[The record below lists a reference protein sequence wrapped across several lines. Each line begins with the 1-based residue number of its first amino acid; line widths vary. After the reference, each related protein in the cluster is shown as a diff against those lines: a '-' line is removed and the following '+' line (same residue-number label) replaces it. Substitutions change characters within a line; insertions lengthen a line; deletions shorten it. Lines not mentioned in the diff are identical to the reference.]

1 MASSYH
7 IGLID
12 NSRNRYRM
20 WAYQNSMIVVLAKC
34 LTFFKQRKIITF
46 SHWNSPNINNN
57 FKDNIMRKKVNNIP
71 SKAKTSNI
79 CTLEPNWNWIHN

>member
-20 WAYQNSMIVVLAKC
+20 WAYQNSMIVVLAKY

-46 SHWNSPNINNN
+46 SH
-57 FKDNIMRKKVNNIP
+57 
-71 SKAKTSNI
+71 
-79 CTLEPNWNWIHN
+79 